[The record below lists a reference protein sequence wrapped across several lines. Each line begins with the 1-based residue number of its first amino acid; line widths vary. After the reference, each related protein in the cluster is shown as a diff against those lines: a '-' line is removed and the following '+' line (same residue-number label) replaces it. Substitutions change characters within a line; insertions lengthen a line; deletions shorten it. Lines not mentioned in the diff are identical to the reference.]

1 MSELTSVRIIVSD
14 PWTIERPP
22 HRGLKKIRILGLVQ
36 IRLQLWLINVGF
48 YFVVFARIRKVGL
61 FWNVCDF
68 IENCFSVTWMDDWL
82 CFGLGLEILDVVSG
96 WSWKL
101 WGLLLNGIN
110 EGFFFRDIQ
119 WLGSRLL
126 FGCVQFFLFNFV
138 DVNIFL
144 LNKVT
149 LNSVT
154 WSGYVGYL
162 IHGSNVGYVHE
173 TCL

>member
-110 EGFFFRDIQ
+110 EGFF
-119 WLGSRLL
+119 SET
-126 FGCVQFFLFNFV
+126 FNGLEADFYL
-138 DVNIFL
+138 DAYNF
-144 LNKVT
+144 
-149 LNSVT
+149 S
-154 WSGYVGYL
+154 YL
-162 IHGSNVGYVHE
+162 ILLTSIYFFS
-173 TCL
+173 TK